1 MTPTQAATLTFLAL
15 LFGLIG
21 ACITAICGVKAFA
34 TWDRHRGV
42 GVFYATAGTSAAALT
57 VGVVGYVWGVA
68 L

>member
-1 MTPTQAATLTFLAL
+1 VSGAQSFAFVTLAL
-15 LFGLIG
+15 LFGLLG

-42 GVFYATAGTSAAALT
+42 GVFYASAGTSVAALT

>member
-1 MTPTQAATLTFLAL
+1 MTAAQAAALTFLAL
-15 LFGLIG
+15 AFGLLG

-34 TWDRHRGV
+34 TWDRHRSV
-42 GVFYATAGTSAAALT
+42 GVFYATAGTSVAALT